1 MKPQKFKALIK
12 DIDNQINNVKESKK
26 TTNEDKQ
33 FLQSEKDL
41 ANKILNILDNL
52 DLISIQK
59 SKSKSIKYNE
69 SIREKYQKSA
79 KDDKFDEIINKE
91 YKTRP

>member
-26 TTNEDKQ
+26 TTAEDKQ

-41 ANKILNILDNL
+41 ANKILNI
-52 DLISIQK
+52 Q
-59 SKSKSIKYNE
+59 
-69 SIREKYQKSA
+69 
-79 KDDKFDEIINKE
+79 II
-91 YKTRP
+91 